1 MKLITEVFGKG
12 KHKKPEQEIT
22 LADLNEAEF
31 NSLDPLLNENTRIV
45 SLFKL
50 NINMKFL
57 NESGDIKDLESPETL
72 NLRLLYENT
81 SVDDG
86 IVKLE
91 LYSDYDLFFYYTHLF
106 VNKSK

>member
-1 MKLITEVFGKG
+1 MKILNEVFNKN
-12 KHKKPEQEIT
+12 KDKKPQQEIT

-31 NSLDPLLNENTRIV
+31 NSLDPLLNDNTQIV

-57 NESGDIKDLESPETL
+57 NEAGDIKDLESPETL
-72 NLRLLYENT
+72 NMRLLYENT

-91 LYSDYDLFFYYTHLF
+91 LYSDYDLFFYYTHL
-106 VNKSK
+106 